1 MSGRAT
7 PRPLPLALALI
18 LTSCATTGT
27 GAISAKAIERTCSAW
42 PPVSWSSRDTAETI
56 TDAKA
61 NNAARTAFCEAAEPP
76 LEAPRRMDSGPP
88 PH

>member
-1 MSGRAT
+1 MSGGGM

-27 GAISAKAIERTCSAW
+27 GAISPQAVERICSAW
-42 PPVSWSSRDTAETI
+42 PNVSWSRRDTAETI
-56 TDAKA
+56 IDAKA
-61 NNAARTAFCEAAEPP
+61 SNAARAAFCEAAERS
-76 LEAPRRMDSGPP
+76 LAAPRRIDSGSP

>member
-1 MSGRAT
+1 MSGRERL
-7 PRPLPLALALI
+7 RPLPLALALI

-27 GAISAKAIERTCSAW
+27 GAISPGAIERACSAW
-42 PPVSWSSRDTAETI
+42 PYVSWSSRDTPGTI
-56 TDAKA
+56 VDAKA
-61 NNAARTAFCEAAEPP
+61 NNAARMAFCEAAEPP

>member
-7 PRPLPLALALI
+7 PRLLLLAFALI

-27 GAISAKAIERTCSAW
+27 GAISPQAVERICSAW
-42 PPVSWSSRDTAETI
+42 PAVSWSSRDTAETI
-56 TDAKA
+56 IDAKA
-61 NNAARTAFCEAAEPP
+61 NNAARAAFCGAEERP